1 MYICNLNYLSL
12 PEMKEKKIKNEQ
24 IFKNGLIFL
33 VLVNNEK
40 VQKIRSS
47 VLKNQDPFPPLPFSP
62 EIGTSTT
69 TDMKV
74 YMRVSR

>member
-1 MYICNLNYLSL
+1 
-12 PEMKEKKIKNEQ
+12 MKEKKIKNEQ

-47 VLKNQDPFPPLPFSP
+47 VLKNQDPFPPFPSP
-62 EIGTSTT
+62 LKLAQVQQQIWKYICGLV
-69 TDMKV
+69 D
-74 YMRVSR
+74 RGLLN